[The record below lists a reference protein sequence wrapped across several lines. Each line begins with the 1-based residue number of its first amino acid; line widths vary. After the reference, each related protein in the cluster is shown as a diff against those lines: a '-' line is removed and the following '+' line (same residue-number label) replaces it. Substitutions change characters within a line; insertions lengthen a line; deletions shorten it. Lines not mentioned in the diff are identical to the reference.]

1 MKKLLTILG
10 FLFLG
15 NVVFAQATNTPSA
28 TVKKQIEV
36 LKNADLNLTD
46 VQLGRITTV
55 LMGEEQNSVKV
66 LKAVEGNKSL
76 LEMRLKEIKDHKISN
91 IKGAMSP
98 QQVEKFDA
106 LKLADK
112 L

>member
-1 MKKLLTILG
+1 MKNLLTTLA
-10 FLFLG
+10 FLFIG
-15 NVVFAQATNTPSA
+15 NILLAQTVIPSA
-28 TVKKQIEV
+28 AVKKQIDI
-36 LKNADLNLTD
+36 LKSADLNLTD

-55 LMGEEQNSVKV
+55 LIGEEQNSIKV

-76 LEMRLKEIKDHKISN
+76 LEMRLKEIKEHKVSN

-98 QQVEKFDA
+98 QQVEKFDV